1 MNICIYIYIY
11 INKYHHIVEWGI
23 HQDSCF
29 STRHVGRM
37 SLDIDHQTVWNPA
50 FWRYGPWRFADG
62 GTQNRWFFLGKIR
75 LKYGWYEMGY
85 PPFHIDLGFL
95 GGDSIIAN
103 LQEYSSSV
111 PRFCLK
117 SRGNSLTFTS
127 VLDMHL
133 SLGLQLRSQK
143 WVEFCFVWSRKSGI
157 YFHFSHETTWVIG

>member
-1 MNICIYIYIY
+1 
-11 INKYHHIVEWGI
+11 
-23 HQDSCF
+23 
-29 STRHVGRM
+29 
-37 SLDIDHQTVWNPA
+37 
-50 FWRYGPWRFADG
+50 
-62 GTQNRWFFLGKIR
+62 
-75 LKYGWYEMGY
+75 MGY

-143 WVEFCFVWSRKSGI
+143 WVEFCFV
-157 YFHFSHETTWVIG
+157 